1 MSKNLRANIE
11 KAFEQ
16 TRDAIIDSQGRT
28 PPDYESA
35 GNILKKWFETLG
47 WLLREDDCNDLKTV
61 MCLDVNTDF
70 GVHPFECCYLEAD
83 DDGFMVDQHERY
95 LVRCSD
101 STRCEQILS
110 ELNKLEQEYRDVP
123 KPLFKKQKTT
133 VEQL

>member
-16 TRDAIIDSQGRT
+16 AREAIINSDCPS
-28 PPDYESA
+28 PEDYERA
-35 GNILKKWFETLG
+35 GNILKERFETLG

-83 DDGFMVDQHERY
+83 DDGFMMDQEERY

-110 ELNKLEQEYRDVP
+110 ELNKLQQEYREVP
-123 KPLFKKQKTT
+123 EPLFKKQKTI
-133 VEQL
+133 VE